1 MRRHSNVLVALAATI
16 ALTTSAPAQSKWS
29 PPPDARHTL
38 WEDPADV
45 AKRDTYYGP
54 WGTAHAPDPNGVYAF
69 VRPKTGGT
77 NPGVVVMDAD
87 GREWHV
93 KQPIGGIRGD
103 EGPVEVT
110 LSRVLSAVGY
120 HQPAVY
126 YLPSFTMVDGS
137 GRRTEPGGRFRLD
150 DDHMKGRGSWSWT
163 ENPFAGTQPLHG
175 LLAILMIFN
184 GTDLKDSN
192 NTLYEYRP
200 PAGRRELRY
209 VVRDLGAA
217 LGETGR
223 MEPRRNNIGL
233 FEQSRFV
240 DGLEDGFV
248 KFDFHGRHQ
257 KLVRD
262 RITTDDLLWACDLLG
277 RLSDQQWADAFRA
290 GGYSKDVAAR
300 YVTAIRGRLAEGRRV
315 VAGAT
320 LEKKR

>member
-1 MRRHSNVLVALAATI
+1 MRRQWSVIIAVAATS
-16 ALTTSAPAQSKWS
+16 ASTMSAPAQSKWS

-38 WEDPADV
+38 WNEPADL
-45 AKRDTYYGP
+45 AARDTYYGP
-54 WGTAHAPDPNGVYAF
+54 WGREQAPDPDGVYAF
-69 VRPKTGGT
+69 VRPKTGGS
-77 NPGVVVMDAD
+77 NPGVVVRDAA

-126 YLPSFTMVDGS
+126 YLPSFTMVDAN

-150 DDHMKGRGSWSWT
+150 DNRLKSRDSWSWT

-200 PAGRRELRY
+200 GAGPHELRY

-223 MEPRRNNIGL
+223 VEPRRNNVAL
-233 FEQSRFV
+233 FEKSEFV
-240 DGLEDGFV
+240 DGVEDGFIE
-248 KFDFHGRHQ
+248 FDFRGRHQ
-257 KLVRD
+257 KLVSR
-262 RITTDDLLWACDLLG
+262 RITTGDLRWACELLG
-277 RLSDQQWADAFRA
+277 RLSDKQWSDAFRA
-290 GGYSKDVAAR
+290 GGYSSDIAAR
-300 YVTAIRGRLAEGRRV
+300 YIAAIRGRLAEGRRV
-315 VAGAT
+315 ATASRKVA
-320 LEKKR
+320 R

>member
-1 MRRHSNVLVALAATI
+1 MQRQRVVLTLVAAIT
-16 ALTTSAPAQSKWS
+16 ALTTAATAQSKWA

-38 WEDPADV
+38 WEEPVDLPQ
-45 AKRDTYYGP
+45 RNTYVGP
-54 WGTAHAPDPNGVYAF
+54 WGVAQAPDPGGVYAF

-77 NPGVVVMDAD
+77 NPGVVVKDAA

-93 KQPIGGIRGD
+93 KQAISGSRGD

-126 YLPSFTMVDGS
+126 YLPSFTMVDAN

-150 DDHMKGRGSWSWT
+150 DDHMKARGSWSWS

-200 PAGRRELRY
+200 ANGRHELRY

-223 MEPRRNNIGL
+223 VEPRRNNIAL
-233 FEQSRFV
+233 FEKSDFL
-240 DGLEDGFV
+240 DGVEDGFV
-248 KFDFHGRHQ
+248 EFDFHGRHR
-257 KLVRD
+257 KLVR
-262 RITTDDLLWACDLLG
+262 RSITAGDLLWACDLLG
-277 RLSDQQWADAFRA
+277 RLSDKQWADAFRA
-290 GGYSKDVAAR
+290 GGYSDDVAGR
-300 YVTAIRGRLAEGRRV
+300 YIVAIRNRIAEGRR
-315 VAGAT
+315 AT
-320 LEKKR
+320 AFAQKRKT

>member
-1 MRRHSNVLVALAATI
+1 MRRHSNVLVAVVATI
-16 ALTTSAPAQSKWS
+16 ALTTSALAQSKWS

-38 WEDPADV
+38 WNDPVDL
-45 AKRDTYYGP
+45 AKRDTYLGP
-54 WGTAHAPDPNGVYAF
+54 WGAAQAPDPKGVYAF

-93 KQPIGGIRGD
+93 KQPIGSMRGD

-126 YLPSFTMVDGS
+126 YLPSFTMVDAS

-150 DDHMKGRGSWSWT
+150 DDHMKARGSWSWT
-163 ENPFAGTQPLHG
+163 DNSFTGTQALHG

-223 MEPRRNNIGL
+223 MEPRRNNIEL
-233 FEQSRFV
+233 FERSRLL

-257 KLVRD
+257 KLVRQ

-290 GGYSKDVAAR
+290 GGYSKDVSAR
-300 YVTAIRGRLAEGRRV
+300 YIAATRSRLAEGRRV
-315 VAGAT
+315 VAAAQKGT
-320 LEKKR
+320 R

>member
-1 MRRHSNVLVALAATI
+1 MRRYSSVLGTVVATV
-16 ALTTSAPAQSKWS
+16 ALTTAAPAQSKWS

-38 WEDPADV
+38 WDEPADL
-45 AKRDTYYGP
+45 AERDVYHGP
-54 WGTAHAPDPNGVYAF
+54 WGAAQAPDPNGVYAF
-69 VRPKTGGT
+69 LRPKTGGT
-77 NPGVVVMDAD
+77 NPGVVVRDAA

-93 KQPIGGIRGD
+93 KQPIGSIRGD

-126 YLPSFTMVDGS
+126 YLPSFTMVDAS

-150 DDHMKGRGSWSWT
+150 DDHMKARDPWSWS
-163 ENPFAGTQPLHG
+163 ENPFAGTRPLHG

-200 PAGRRELRY
+200 PARPRELRY

-223 MEPRRNNIGL
+223 MEPRRNNVAL
-233 FEQSRFV
+233 FEQSGFI

-257 KLVRD
+257 KLVSR
-262 RITTDDLLWACDLLG
+262 RITTGDLLWACDLLG
-277 RLSDQQWADAFRA
+277 RLSDKQWADAFRA
-290 GGYSKDVAAR
+290 GGYSNGVAAR
-300 YVTAIRGRLAEGRRV
+300 YIAAIRSRLAEGRR
-315 VAGAT
+315 AAAAQTG
-320 LEKKR
+320 KR